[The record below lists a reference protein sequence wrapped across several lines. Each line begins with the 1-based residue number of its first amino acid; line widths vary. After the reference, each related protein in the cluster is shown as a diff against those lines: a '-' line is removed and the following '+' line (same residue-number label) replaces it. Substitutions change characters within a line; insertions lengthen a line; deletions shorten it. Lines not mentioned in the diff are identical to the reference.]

1 MAGGSAGGRSSKGLS
16 PPAGDYGDEFE
27 EEVADEVAEGD
38 ADSARRAQ
46 KEEDAALGV
55 VEDYGED
62 EFNDEVDAD
71 DDVAEE
77 ERGSNDWAG
86 GGDDFVPEDD
96 YGNDFEDGGVPD
108 GGGLDGG
115 EVSDDEF

>member
-115 EVSDDEF
+115 EVSDDGF

>member
-1 MAGGSAGGRSSKGLS
+1 MAGGSVGGGSSKGPS

-27 EEVADEVAEGD
+27 EEVADEVADGD
-38 ADSARRAQ
+38 ADAARRTQ
-46 KEEDAALGV
+46 EEEDAALGV

-62 EFNDEVDAD
+62 DFNDEVDVN
-71 DDVAEE
+71 DDVAE